1 MLDLPR
7 YPFTTYAINGA
18 PEDAGVVLLWQGE
31 ELTYIGATD
40 SATGGIQE
48 LLRRQYEQGTPCMR
62 QATHYSWEIRR
73 DPKARELELLRRFAG
88 EHRRAPR
95 CNGEAA

>member
-18 PEDAGVVLLWQGE
+18 PEDAGVVLLWQGD
-31 ELTYIGATD
+31 ELVYIGATGPE
-40 SATGGIQE
+40 GGIQQM
-48 LLRRQYEQGTPCMR
+48 LRRQHQQGTPCTR
-62 QATHYSWEIRR
+62 EATHYSWEIRR
-73 DPKARELELLRRFAG
+73 DPKARELELLQWFAG
-88 EHRRAPR
+88 EHQRAPR